1 MANILHVQKDNW
13 QEVLISSKPMLVD
26 FWAGWCA
33 PCRALAPT
41 FEKLAEKYGNEIG
54 FAKVDVDDLPE
65 LPNQFGIRSIP
76 TLVLLQGGEVI
87 EQVVGLQS
95 FEKLANLLDQ
105 HTSRVARN

>member
-1 MANILHVQKDNW
+1 
-13 QEVLISSKPMLVD
+13 MLVD

-33 PCRALAPT
+33 PCRALTPT

-54 FAKVDVDDLPE
+54 FAKVDVDDLPQ
-65 LPNQFGIRSIP
+65 LASQFGIRSIP

-95 FEKLANLLDQ
+95 YEKLTSLLDR
-105 HTSRVARN
+105 HTSALARN

>member
-13 QEVLISSKPMLVD
+13 QEVLNTAKPMLVD

-41 FEKLAEKYGNEIG
+41 FEKLAEKYGNETG
-54 FAKVDVDDLPE
+54 FAKVDVDNLPE
-65 LPNQFGIRSIP
+65 LADQFGIRSIP
-76 TLVLLQGGEVI
+76 ALVLLQGGEVI

-95 FEKLANLLDQ
+95 FEKLANLLDR
-105 HTSRVARN
+105 HTSPAARN